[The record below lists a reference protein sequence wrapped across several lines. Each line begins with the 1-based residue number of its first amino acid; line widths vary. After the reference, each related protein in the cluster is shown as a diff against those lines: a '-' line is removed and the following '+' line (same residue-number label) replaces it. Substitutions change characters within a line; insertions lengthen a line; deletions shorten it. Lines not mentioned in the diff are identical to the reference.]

1 VKSRTLSSLAA
12 VAMLAVATPSLAD
25 KTPVSGS
32 ATFKGEMIAV
42 GVGYTWGSGILTY
55 KGKEYLFKARGV
67 SALGAGAE
75 KVSGTAEV
83 YHLNALQDF
92 NGVYGA
98 AGVGGVIGHEG
109 GGTAV
114 LKNDKGVEMRL
125 HAEDKGLEINL
136 ALSGVKVT
144 LMPK

>member
-1 VKSRTLSSLAA
+1 VKLRTLSGIAA
-12 VAMLAVATPSLAD
+12 AAIVAFATSSFAD
-25 KTPVSGS
+25 TSPVSGS

-55 KGKEYLFKARGV
+55 KGHEYLFKARGV

-75 KVSGTAEV
+75 KMTGTAEV

-92 NGVYGA
+92 NGVYGV
-98 AGVGGVIGHEG
+98 AGVGGAAGREG

-125 HAEDKGLEINL
+125 HAQDKGLEINL

>member
-1 VKSRTLSSLAA
+1 MKFKTLSGLAA
-12 VAMLAVATPSLAD
+12 VAMVAFAAPSFAD
-25 KTPVSGS
+25 NSPASAS

-55 KGKEYLFKARGV
+55 KGHEYLFKARGV

-75 KVSGTAEV
+75 KVMGTAEV
-83 YHLNALQDF
+83 YHLNSLQDF

-98 AGVGGVIGHEG
+98 AGIGGVVGREG

-136 ALSGVKVT
+136 ALSGVNVT